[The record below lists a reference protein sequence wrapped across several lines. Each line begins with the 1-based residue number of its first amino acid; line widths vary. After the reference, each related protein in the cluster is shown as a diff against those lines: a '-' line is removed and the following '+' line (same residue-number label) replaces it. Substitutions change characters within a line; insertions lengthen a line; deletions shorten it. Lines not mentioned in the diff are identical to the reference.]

1 MNIYEKFALI
11 YDELID
17 DIDYK
22 TWGDFI
28 NKILELKDL
37 TPQNTL
43 EMACGTG
50 KLTVE
55 LSKFISNIDAF
66 DLSSDMLSIAYNK
79 FKDNRN
85 VRLYN
90 LDMKNFKFNKKYDL
104 DVVNICGSHSLLK
117 HPDFH
122 KWCNDFESYYNEFP
136 FSMIVVDESGKLLSN
151 DSPKVATYHSAKL
164 LADKAE
170 YVILMNA
177 GSFENSLDKFRS
189 QLAFVDS
196 TFLFTKTEFSNRY
209 QIMDWSMGRPS
220 FNGKYK
226 NAEDFREK
234 VALRYLKRTRK
245 GQGARMIDCSA
256 ELIEVEKSKIQKEF
270 LRKSSMPQMV

>member
-1 MNIYEKFALI
+1 LNIYEKFALI

-17 DIDYK
+17 DIDYN

-104 DVVNICGSHSLLK
+104 VICGCDSLNYITN
-117 HPDFH
+117 PDDLNKIFFNVKEH
-122 KWCNDFESYYNEFP
+122 LNQNGLFIFDINSYYKISKIIGNNIFLNEKDRIFYTWD
-136 FSMIVVDESGKLLSN
+136 SSYDEKLEICDYFLTFFVLKN
-151 DSPKVATYHSAKL
+151 YNLYERFDEHHRQKAYKTEYIERKL
-164 LADKAE
+164 IENGFRSVYKYSD
-170 YVILMNA
+170 Y
-177 GSFENSLDKFRS
+177 SFEQIDDTTQRIC
-189 QLAFVDS
+189 FVAS
-196 TFLFTKTEFSNRY
+196 IN
-209 QIMDWSMGRPS
+209 
-220 FNGKYK
+220 
-226 NAEDFREK
+226 
-234 VALRYLKRTRK
+234 
-245 GQGARMIDCSA
+245 
-256 ELIEVEKSKIQKEF
+256 
-270 LRKSSMPQMV
+270 